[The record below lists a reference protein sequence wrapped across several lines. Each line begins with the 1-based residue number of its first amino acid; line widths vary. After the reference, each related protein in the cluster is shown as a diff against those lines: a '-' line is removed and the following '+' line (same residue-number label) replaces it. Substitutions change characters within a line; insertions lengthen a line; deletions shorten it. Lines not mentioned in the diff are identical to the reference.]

1 MKKWLCLVLF
11 LTTLTYSI
19 TALLPSRIR
28 VSAAEDDLQLH
39 ARYAVLLDGD
49 SGRVLYGK
57 DEDTP
62 APMASTTKIMSCVIA
77 LEYGLKEM
85 TCTTSAYAASMPDV
99 QLNAK
104 EGETFTLND
113 LLYSLMLKS
122 HNDSAVIIAE
132 NTACYYIYQVQSGI
146 YPDTYDVLSGKDLSF
161 VSFPSG
167 FDTSFLQNITTE
179 QSKILVAVFTGLMN
193 EKAVSLGC
201 TQTHFIT
208 PNGLDASDETG
219 EHATTAKELAVIMS
233 YCIQNE
239 EFLAITQAKEHQFGS
254 YSVSNAN
261 AFLNMYDGVLSGKTG
276 FTGNAGYCYVCAC
289 RYDGKTFIAALLA
302 CGWPP
307 SKTYKWQDCR
317 TLLNWGKEHF
327 NHEEIIGENFSLKNI
342 SVTDGLEKELPV
354 SIHDTCRLLLRKEDL
369 VNVVINT
376 PDSIAAPV
384 FTGDIVGSVCVYV
397 NDALLFSTPVYADAC
412 IRRTDYLYFLNQV
425 IKSFCFIDK

>member
-1 MKKWLCLVLF
+1 
-11 LTTLTYSI
+11 
-19 TALLPSRIR
+19 
-28 VSAAEDDLQLH
+28 
-39 ARYAVLLDGD
+39 
-49 SGRVLYGK
+49 
-57 DEDTP
+57 
-62 APMASTTKIMSCVIA
+62 
-77 LEYGLKEM
+77 
-85 TCTTSAYAASMPDV
+85 
-99 QLNAK
+99 
-104 EGETFTLND
+104 
-113 LLYSLMLKS
+113 
-122 HNDSAVIIAE
+122 
-132 NTACYYIYQVQSGI
+132 
-146 YPDTYDVLSGKDLSF
+146 
-161 VSFPSG
+161 
-167 FDTSFLQNITTE
+167 
-179 QSKILVAVFTGLMN
+179 MN

-219 EHATTAKELAVIMS
+219 EHVTTAKELAVIMS

-239 EFLAITQAKEHQFGS
+239 EFLAITQTKEHQFDS

-307 SKTYKWQDCR
+307 AKTYKWQDCR

-327 NHEEIIGENFSLKNI
+327 NHEEIIGENFPLKNI
-342 SVTDGLEKELPV
+342 TVTDGLEKELPV

-376 PDSIAAPV
+376 PDNIAAPV

-397 NDALLFSTPVYADAC
+397 NDELLFSTPVYADTC

-425 IKSFCFIDK
+425 IKSFCFVDK